1 MRSFCSSLVFAVLVA
16 GCNAGGG
23 APSSAGAPT
32 VSAPSLGR
40 GAHASLF
47 HAMHTPPYPPPRHHV
62 ITARERARA
71 LAAGWQELAASPP
84 FTEGAGT
91 ELLLTDGTVLVE
103 DICTT
108 NWFRLTPDENG
119 NYQTGTWS
127 QAASLPSGY
136 APLYFASAVLPDGK
150 VIINGGEYN
159 FCAATESNQGAIFD
173 PVANTWKSVS
183 PPSGWT
189 QIGDGQSVVLANG
202 TYMLGNCCTDVQA
215 LLNQRKMTWTQSG
228 PGNGKDDVNSEEGW
242 TLLRNGEVLVVNVS
256 DPPYAQVYNPKA
268 NEWESAGELP
278 VDLITGF
285 EIGPQTLRPNDT
297 VFVAGATGAT
307 AILNAKTGVWTEG
320 PSFPIVSGLQLDV
333 ADGPSSLLVDGTV
346 MIPASPGLYNAPT
359 TFFLFNG
366 KKLKPIAGPPNAPN
380 DSTYNIRLL
389 VLPTGQIL
397 ETDYSGDVEV
407 YTSNRRPEGRLA
419 PEITSVPTTL
429 AAGSTYT
436 ISGRRLNGFSQ
447 ANMYGDDVQQAT
459 NFPLVRITNTS
470 SSHVVYARTHNFSYM
485 GVGSERV
492 VSAKF
497 DVPSS
502 IGSGASSLV
511 VVANGIASTPVQVT
525 ISGTGHPRR

>member
-1 MRSFCSSLVFAVLVA
+1 MRSFCSSLAFALLVA
-16 GCNAGGG
+16 GCSAGGG
-23 APSSAGAPT
+23 APSSAGAPAG
-32 VSAPSLGR
+32 SASSLGG
-40 GAHASLF
+40 GAHATLF
-47 HAMHTPPYPPPRHHV
+47 HYMRTPPYPPPRHHAV
-62 ITARERARA
+62 TGRERARA

-84 FTEGAGT
+84 FAEGAGT
-91 ELLLTDGTVLVE
+91 ELLLTDGTILVE
-103 DICTT
+103 DVCTT

-127 QAASLPSGY
+127 QAISLPSGY
-136 APLYFASAVLPDGK
+136 APLYFASAVLRDGK

-159 FCAATESNQGAIFD
+159 FCVSTESNLGAIYD
-173 PVANTWKSVS
+173 PVANTWKSVP

-189 QIGDGQSVVLANG
+189 QIGDGQSVVLTNG
-202 TYMLGNCCTDVQA
+202 TYMLGNCCSSVQA
-215 LLNQRKMTWTQSG
+215 LLDEKKLTWTQSG
-228 PGNGKDDVNSEEGW
+228 PGNGKQDSNSEEGW

-256 DPPYAQVYNPKA
+256 DPPYAQVYNRKA

-278 VDLITGF
+278 VDLITGL

-307 AILNAKTGVWTEG
+307 AVLNAKTGVWTQG
-320 PSFPIVSGLQLDV
+320 PSFPIVNGQQLDV
-333 ADGPSSLLVDGTV
+333 ADGPSALLVDGTV
-346 MIPASPGLYNAPT
+346 MIPASPGLYNAPAT
-359 TFFLFNG
+359 YFLFNG
-366 KKLKPIAGPPNAPN
+366 KKLKTIAGPPNAPN

-389 VLPTGQIL
+389 LLPTGQIL
-397 ETDYSGDVEV
+397 ETDYSGDVEI
-407 YTSNRRPEGRLA
+407 YTSHRQPAERLVPEV
-419 PEITSVPTTL
+419 TSVPTTL
-429 AAGSTYT
+429 APGSTYT

-470 SSHVVYARTHNFSYM
+470 SSHVAYARTHGFSYM
-485 GVGSERV
+485 GVGSQRV

-511 VVANGIASTPVQVT
+511 VVANGIASAPVQVT
-525 ISGTGHPRR
+525 ISGGMQPRR